1 MNKLRSP
8 FAVLI
13 DGENIGAQHVK
24 HLLDL
29 INKLGRPAI
38 FRAYGDFSKESMK
51 PWSEAAGDHGLAER
65 HVAVRTSG
73 KNAVDMA
80 MAIDATELATEGRSR
95 DFVLVS
101 SDGDFCE
108 LALKLRERGC
118 FVLGIGEDNAPDAFR
133 KACSA
138 FERLEAPAKAVKQE
152 PKPEAPK
159 IVPKNAT
166 PAPAPVDSET
176 ATLVREIL
184 EKLAK
189 NELMPL
195 SVLGTEMRKRDF
207 KIKGRLITVLKRMDD
222 VYIHG
227 KANQAS
233 ACLKKAS

>member
-24 HLLDL
+24 HLLEL
-29 INKLGRPAI
+29 IDKLGRPAV

-51 PWSEAAGDHGLAER
+51 RWSEAAGDHGLAER

-80 MAIDATELATEGRSR
+80 LAIDATELAAEGRSR

-101 SDGDFCE
+101 SDGDFRE

-118 FVLGIGEDNAPDAFR
+118 FVLGIGEEKAPDAFR

-138 FERLEAPAKAVKQE
+138 FEGLEAPAKAVKQE
-152 PKPEAPK
+152 PKPQALQTVSKKTTSAP
-159 IVPKNAT
+159 P
-166 PAPAPVDSET
+166 PVDQTTT
-176 ATLVREIL
+176 ALVHEIL

-195 SVLGTEMRKRDF
+195 SALGTEMRKRGYDGTGSLLR
-207 KIKGRLITVLKRMDD
+207 KLKRVEGVHVD
-222 VYIHG
+222 G
-227 KANQAS
+227 NGTKAAARLTNPA
-233 ACLKKAS
+233 